1 VGCVHLVRSLHY
13 ATRTAALIQTPL
25 YVTGYSFHESSQLK
39 LNVAR
44 IVNRSVMRPS
54 LG

>member
-1 VGCVHLVRSLHY
+1 LGCVQFFRSLGY
-13 ATRTAALIQTPL
+13 TTRTAVLVQTPL

-44 IVNRSVMRPS
+44 IVNHSVMRPS
-54 LG
+54 LD